1 MWSLLVQW
9 VICSSFNAVHLI
21 RAGVAPKAEA
31 PVADQEIQRWA
42 RIKKILSKE
51 EIANRILTW
60 ISSRNRR
67 SSPKRWNPKQNF
79 NMRTIIQEEMAD
91 RNWESKS
98 KFTDKIPQVPK
109 HEIVN
114 KYWWKK
120 LLSKNFKDWSTLM
133 SSDSR
138 EYPLV
143 YNHLHPQSY
152 LKTGVKQKSW
162 SDDSKTRPIHRS
174 GRVKIPCRKL
184 I

>member
-1 MWSLLVQW
+1 MWSLIVQW

-51 EIANRILTW
+51 ETANKILTW
-60 ISSRNRR
+60 ISSR
-67 SSPKRWNPKQNF
+67 SSPKSKKRWNPKQNL

-91 RNWESKS
+91 RNWGSKS
-98 KFTDKIPQVPK
+98 KFTDKILQVKFTDKILQVPK

-143 YNHLHPQSY
+143 YNTSTSTELFE
-152 LKTGVKQKSW
+152 KG
-162 SDDSKTRPIHRS
+162 
-174 GRVKIPCRKL
+174 C
-184 I
+184 